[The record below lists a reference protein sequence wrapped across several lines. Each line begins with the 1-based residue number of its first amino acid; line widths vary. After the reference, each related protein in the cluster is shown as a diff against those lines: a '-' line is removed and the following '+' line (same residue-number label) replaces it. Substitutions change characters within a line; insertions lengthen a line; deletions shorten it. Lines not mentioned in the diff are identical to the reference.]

1 LACSAAGERKGR
13 RRESRLRRRAGEV
26 EKKKKGRGREEADR
40 WGPVVS
46 ESTKKKKR
54 ETAWAGAGRSWWA
67 GRPAGPK
74 GKEVP
79 LFFFLF
85 LFQTFSNSNFF
96 FSNSNQILSNF
107 SQKFYKLFRSH
118 TSNQKLCKVK

>member
-1 LACSAAGERKGR
+1 MARVDCGALTALIGLLS
-13 RRESRLRRRAGEV
+13 SRGKE
-26 EKKKKGRGREEADR
+26 
-40 WGPVVS
+40 
-46 ESTKKKKR
+46 R
-54 ETAWAGAGRSWWA
+54 ETAGIAAAAAGRRGNEEEKRKGGGRKLTGGTQTSAREKKRKEREMVWAGAGRSWWA

-85 LFQTFSNSNFF
+85 LFQTFSNSNLF

-107 SQKFYKLFRSH
+107 SQ
-118 TSNQKLCKVK
+118 